1 MSEWFQDIAEGRVF
15 GFVLFYSPDEWLGEM
30 VGRAF
35 DSFVS
40 FLWNYSEKPDCC
52 AHQNRGEMLCS
63 PGGLRKGSSIDFLD
77 PVQGWISSF
86 LRKFYLSTVL
96 TVYTQYMATKTINIK
111 ESAYQALKSM
121 KREGESFSDV
131 IIRLSRGEQKSVVDF
146 VRSLPRDLRE
156 ELVVS
161 VTRGKQELDEV
172 HPREAQL

>member
-63 PGGLRKGSSIDFLD
+63 PGGLRTSIDFFGSGAGMDIILLT
-77 PVQGWISSF
+77 QI
-86 LRKFYLSTVL
+86 LSLHSTNCVY
-96 TVYTQYMATKTINIK
+96 TVYGDEDDQYQGIRIPGVEIDEARGRELFRCHHPAFAGGTEISCGFCQITSPRSQGRACGFGYTRKTG
-111 ESAYQALKSM
+111 A
-121 KREGESFSDV
+121 R
-131 IIRLSRGEQKSVVDF
+131 
-146 VRSLPRDLRE
+146 
-156 ELVVS
+156 
-161 VTRGKQELDEV
+161 
-172 HPREAQL
+172 